1 MPVLCCSVAAFI
13 SGLLLKIGPLMTVA
27 LTAAAPILLF
37 LLMDGKRFV
46 YAQLF
51 FRSFY
56 KLLISDFGFPTV
68 LNYVTDILTIAS
80 LFYAVIETHKCKTKV
95 FWGPTLIAIA
105 SFVVIC
111 FISAVSG
118 GQSVLLSAWAIRN
131 YFRLFA
137 FFYSSVVLLDI
148 DDLKIITK
156 ASALIYVLNIL
167 LGTFQGF
174 VLNLGTDSI
183 SGLFGTESGGNA
195 GMALLITAA
204 TTFSVFGFVNDQ
216 IRVLPVL
223 AIVVSSC
230 FIAAIADLKV
240 FFIELVVLLLMVVI
254 LNKPKLKGLLV
265 VVVFPA
271 VLTLAITY
279 FYSVSAEGKGFF
291 SLDTI
296 MDYAGSG
303 GYSDDLTLNRF
314 TAVST
319 LQSMFLHTPIRQVFG
334 MGLGSGQYSQFFS
347 SSLYATWGE
356 TLRWNWF
363 TDALVFL
370 ETGWIGLVAYASI
383 FISMSISAFKCRL
396 IVAPEYSWLCRAA
409 AAFSVFCL
417 LMCVYNCVL
426 TVEPGCYLAAF
437 ILSIPYVLAKRV
449 TYVKQEAN

>member
-1 MPVLCCSVAAFI
+1 
-13 SGLLLKIGPLMTVA
+13 MTVA

-51 FRSFY
+51 FCSFY

-131 YFRLFA
+131 YFRLFV

-216 IRVLPVL
+216 IRALPVL

-254 LNKPKLKGLLV
+254 LNKPKLKGLLA
-265 VVVFPA
+265 VVVFPV

-279 FYSVSAEGKGFF
+279 FYSVWGC
-291 SLDTI
+291 
-296 MDYAGSG
+296 
-303 GYSDDLTLNRF
+303 
-314 TAVST
+314 
-319 LQSMFLHTPIRQVFG
+319 
-334 MGLGSGQYSQFFS
+334 GQKV
-347 SSLYATWGE
+347 G
-356 TLRWNWF
+356 
-363 TDALVFL
+363 
-370 ETGWIGLVAYASI
+370 
-383 FISMSISAFKCRL
+383 
-396 IVAPEYSWLCRAA
+396 P
-409 AAFSVFCL
+409 
-417 LMCVYNCVL
+417 
-426 TVEPGCYLAAF
+426 
-437 ILSIPYVLAKRV
+437 
-449 TYVKQEAN
+449 